1 MRSPFS
7 QHMTVVSGHSY
18 PWYPGLFFSEVS
30 SLYYLTQNK
39 QQDAF
44 HKIPPG
50 SHMRIRPGSRPK
62 PSRRPSETPKQ
73 DPWRSV
79 VHLGYDKPSF
89 WPRTRRTCLA
99 ESMTLDL
106 SPSSNH

>member
-1 MRSPFS
+1 MRSPFP

-18 PWYPGLFFSEVS
+18 PWYPGLFFPKVS

-44 HKIPPG
+44 HKIAAG
-50 SHMRIRPGSRPK
+50 SHIRVRPGSRSK
-62 PSRRPSETPKQ
+62 PSRRPLETPKQ
-73 DPWRSV
+73 DLWRSV
-79 VHLGYDKPSF
+79 VHLAYDKPSF
-89 WPRTRRTCLA
+89 GPRTRRTRSA
-99 ESMTLDL
+99 ESKFLDL